1 MLQWAELKLWRVCFV
16 LGWIEHVPN
25 STKERTSMV
34 ADDEDVPGSYLLFVI
49 TALIVIA
56 VAAMTAF
63 VILIRS

>member
-1 MLQWAELKLWRVCFV
+1 
-16 LGWIEHVPN
+16 
-25 STKERTSMV
+25 MV